1 MKAKKIIKKLALL
14 ISTFAV
20 YTMSTIT
27 AFAEDVADTAATAEE
42 PSAWG
47 TLISTFLLPILLL
60 VFLYFIMIRPQ
71 QKQEKATREMQKS
84 LCVGD
89 EIVTIGGIVGIVLKV
104 NESTETV
111 VIETGSDHFKILMKQ
126 DAIKEISLQW
136 NPQKRK
142 KQNLR
147 KTKPMH
153 LVSENPKTNNS

>member
-126 DAIKEISLQW
+126 DAIKENITAMESAEAEKAKSAKNKANALSVG
-136 NPQKRK
+136 
-142 KQNLR
+142 
-147 KTKPMH
+147 KPKD
-153 LVSENPKTNNS
+153 E